1 MPREIVVEPLGP
13 GESHEAEGWSVL
25 RGEDS
30 VTVAA
35 PDGTRVRVELAPRP
49 GGPSSANRVL
59 VLGGA
64 RSGKSA
70 YAESRL
76 EAAPAVT
83 YVATALPRPDDPEWA
98 ARVAAHRLRRPVT
111 WTTVETTDVAGVLRA
126 AEAPVLVDCVSLWL
140 GAHLDD
146 PALDELAD
154 ELLAAWAARRLPVIA
169 VSSEVGS
176 GVVPVSAAGRRY
188 RDELGRLNARLAATA
203 DEVWLLTAGLPRR
216 LR

>member
-1 MPREIVVEPLGP
+1 MPQEIVVEPLAP
-13 GESHEAEGWSVL
+13 GESREAGGWSVL
-25 RGEDS
+25 RAPDS

-35 PDGTRVRVELAPRP
+35 PDGTQVRIELAAPARDD
-49 GGPSSANRVL
+49 SAARRLL

-76 EAAPAVT
+76 AEAAAVT
-83 YVATALPRPDDPEWA
+83 YVATALPRPDDAEWA
-98 ARVAAHRLRRPVT
+98 ARVAAHRLRRPTT
-111 WTTVETTDVAGVLRA
+111 WTTVETTDVATVLRSA
-126 AEAPVLVDCVSLWL
+126 RHDVLVDCISLWL

-146 PALDELAD
+146 PALAERTD
-154 ELLAAWAARRLPVIA
+154 ELLDAWASCRVPVIA

-176 GVVPVSAAGRRY
+176 GVVPVSEAGRRY

>member
-1 MPREIVVEPLGP
+1 MPQEIVVEPLAP
-13 GESHEAEGWSVL
+13 GESRETGAWSVL
-25 RGEDS
+25 RGQES
-30 VTVAA
+30 VTVVA
-35 PDGTRVRVELAPRP
+35 PDGTQVRVELGPRSGDDSR
-49 GGPSSANRVL
+49 GGRVL

-76 EAAPAVT
+76 AAAGSVT
-83 YVATALPRPDDPEWA
+83 YVATALPRPDDQEWA
-98 ARVAAHRLRRPVT
+98 ARVAAHRLRRPVH
-111 WTTVETTDVAGVLRA
+111 WTTVETTDVAGVLRSA
-126 AEAPVLVDCVSLWL
+126 TEPVLVDCISLWV

-146 PALDELAD
+146 PALDERVD
-154 ELLAAWAARRLPVIA
+154 ELLASWASCRVPVVA

-176 GVVPVSAAGRRY
+176 GVVPVSVAGRRY
-188 RDELGRLNARLAATA
+188 RDDLGRVNARLAAAA